1 MKTMIFM
8 LLPFA
13 AISQLDTVFLRW
25 EDDQFFEIRKVTYE
39 NGRKETLEQPLG
51 DTNAVVNYYYG
62 GAANSATEQAKA
74 VNQIWLK
81 DAFNQALN
89 TTSQTL
95 DNSFGVTIPSI
106 SNAVNSEF
114 FKGGYTLNTEGE
126 KLDCNIDVQENNLA
140 ATIDSTTYP
149 LYTIGQDLIVL
160 YYNEKPIELFRV
172 IGQDAWMSIDR
183 ATVLL
188 KKE

>member
-13 AISQLDTVFLRW
+13 AFSQLDTVFLRW
-25 EDDQFFEIRKVTYE
+25 EDDQFFEIKKVTYE
-39 NGRKETLEQPLG
+39 DGRKETLEQPLG

-62 GAANSATEQAKA
+62 GAANLATEQAKA

-81 DAFNQALN
+81 DVFNQALN

-106 SNAVNSEF
+106 SNAVNFEF
-114 FKGGYTLNTEGE
+114 FKGDYTLNTEGK
-126 KLDCNIDVQENNLA
+126 KLDCGIDLQESNLA
-140 ATIDSTTYP
+140 VTIDSITYP